1 MRNASLADCADAER
15 EREELAVRLTDT
27 AGREWAAQQRLAEAA
42 TARRRTRAG
51 TPRRTTPVSRTFF
64 EGFCTPDQVVLAD
77 IGKRPQLLQLILGEH
92 ARRHRPPQ
100 TSDPGKRYEP

>member
-1 MRNASLADCADAER
+1 MTRINEGDIGGRQR
-15 EREELAVRLTDT
+15 EV
-27 AGREWAAQQRLAEAA
+27 
-42 TARRRTRAG
+42 
-51 TPRRTTPVSRTFF
+51 
-64 EGFCTPDQVVLAD
+64 PDQVVLAD